1 MKKKTLFLSNS
12 TATVVCNG
20 SASVQALECFPPNE
34 PLNLFKVRD
43 VVSELFAESR
53 KALLKAVRPNANSKW
68 TQDKLESEFESFVK
82 AISSHL
88 TSPHSNL
95 HEVYNCLNLMRS
107 RLDLEIRTKHPI
119 PECVTLKEFL
129 DVICEKFIQE
139 NKGIDLLASMI
150 FIDGE
155 SIRKNP
161 LLRSARQ
168 RRLEEHL
175 ANKLD

>member
-1 MKKKTLFLSNS
+1 MKKKTLLISNS
-12 TATVVCNG
+12 ASTVVCNG

-43 VVSELFAESR
+43 VVSELYAESR
-53 KALLKAVRPNANSKW
+53 NALLKAVRPNANSKW
-68 TQDKLESEFESFVK
+68 TQDKLEGEFEAFIK

-88 TSPHSNL
+88 TSAHSNL

-139 NKGIDLLASMI
+139 NKGIDMLASMI
-150 FIDGE
+150 FVDGE
-155 SIRKNP
+155 QIRKNP

>member
-1 MKKKTLFLSNS
+1 MKKKTLLISNS
-12 TATVVCNG
+12 AATVVCEG
-20 SASVQALECFPPNE
+20 SASVQALEMFPPNE

-43 VVSELFAESR
+43 VVSELFGESR
-53 KALLKAVRPNANSKW
+53 NAMLKAVRPNANSKW
-68 TQDKLESEFESFVK
+68 TQDKLESEFEGFIR
-82 AISSHL
+82 AISNHL
-88 TSPHSNL
+88 TSAHSNL

-119 PECVTLKEFL
+119 PECVTLKEVL

-150 FIDGE
+150 FVDGNA
-155 SIRKNP
+155 IRKNP
-161 LLRSARQ
+161 LLRSARE

-175 ANKLD
+175 AEKLD